1 MTFLVS
7 SDPLI
12 SGGFAVR
19 AYPGFGILGA
29 DIPDE
34 GDSGPSPVLNDTGIV
49 SDGQYYWF
57 AETFPSSGTLTL
69 YPDLTFTFEGAA
81 DGAYTWTY
89 RVGDQTGESAT
100 VGTVTLT
107 IGTTDGAATGSIT
120 SITVT
125 PPVASA
131 AGTSIVSGAA
141 SGALPSVVFSSTAA
155 SAIGTSVGDG
165 FASGPLSAVSL
176 LVPLATALGTSITFY
191 PDPSDVRL
199 GVTYGPTGTE
209 YTGTMTGGSG
219 PSASEIAA
227 AVVAAMQT
235 SPTPFPSNV
244 THFNGNPT
252 VGSGQ
257 PNDPVRPA

>member
-29 DIPDE
+29 DIPDD
-34 GDSGPSPVLNDTGIV
+34 GDNGPSPVLNDTGIV

-57 AETFPSSGTLTL
+57 AETLPSSGTLTL

-89 RVGDQTGESAT
+89 RVGDQTGESST

-125 PPVASA
+125 PPGASA
-131 AGTSIVSGAA
+131 AGTA
-141 SGALPSVVFSSTAA
+141 
-155 SAIGTSVGDG
+155 VGDG
-165 FASGPLSAVSL
+165 FASGPLAAVSL

-199 GVTYGPTGTE
+199 GVTYGPTGSE
-209 YTGTMTGGSG
+209 YVGTMAGGSG
-219 PSASEIAA
+219 PSASDIAA

-252 VGSGQ
+252 QGSGQ
-257 PNDPVRPA
+257 PNDPVRPV

>member
-29 DIPDE
+29 DIPAN
-34 GDSGPSPVLNDTGIV
+34 GDNGPSPVLNDTGIT

-57 AETFPSSGTLTL
+57 AETLPSSGTLTL
-69 YPDLTFTFEGAA
+69 YPDLTFTLEGAA

-89 RVGDQTGESAT
+89 RVGDQTGVSST

-125 PPVASA
+125 PPGASA
-131 AGTSIVSGAA
+131 TGTA
-141 SGALPSVVFSSTAA
+141 
-155 SAIGTSVGDG
+155 VGDG
-165 FASGPLSAVSL
+165 FASGPLAAVSL

-209 YTGTMTGGSG
+209 YTGAMTGTSG
-219 PSASEIAA
+219 PSASDIAA
-227 AVVAAMQT
+227 AVLAAINLQT
-235 SPTPFPSNV
+235 IPVNTV
-244 THFNGNPT
+244 QMNGAPIT
-252 VGSGQ
+252 GDGSEANRWRGAGV
-257 PNDPVRPA
+257 PN